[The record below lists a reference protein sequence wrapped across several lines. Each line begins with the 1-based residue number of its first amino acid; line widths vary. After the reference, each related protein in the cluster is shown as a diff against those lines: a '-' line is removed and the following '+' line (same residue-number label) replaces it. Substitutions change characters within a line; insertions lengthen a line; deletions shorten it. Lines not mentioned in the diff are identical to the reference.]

1 MNVEDVAAAV
11 DELGSLLRADGG
23 NLVLIS
29 ADPAIDRVEVR
40 VDLDAVSCADCI
52 LPPALLRKV
61 IEDGIS
67 RRVRGEFELVVH
79 DPRFHA

>member
-23 NLVLIS
+23 NLVLVS

-40 VDLDAVSCADCI
+40 VELDDVSCADCI
-52 LPPALLRKV
+52 LPPELLRKV

-67 RRVRGEFELVVH
+67 RRVRGEFELLVH
-79 DPRFHA
+79 DPRLHA